1 MSMTDGS
8 LLDNSVRLSD
18 YVKHLAGIVSDA
30 VEQHTPIHEVEE
42 QVLRT
47 LLNMG
52 RATLLMLLEQ
62 VGSGDVGEVV
72 ELAEGKKLK
81 RIEPTRTREYTSI
94 FGTLE
99 LQRYVYAKRKGAKI
113 EFAPVDARL
122 GLPEGKFSY
131 LLQDWDQSI
140 AMEEPFEKVG
150 NVIEKIL
157 GLTQH
162 VDSIERT
169 NRQMARTV
177 DDFHAQQTAP
187 PPSEEGA
194 IVVQTAD
201 GKGVPIRRE
210 ATAPKIESHRSQ
222 SGPKPGAKRMATLGA
237 VYTVD
242 PYSRTPEQIVEALF
256 RQPRKRKDK
265 NQDKKGEGNAKQR
278 RPQPK
283 HKRVRAFLNHTDAN
297 GDDVQGAAAIFG
309 WLAEEVAART
319 PLDEAGNATKTVV
332 SIMDGQESLWN
343 TRDIFQSDVPM
354 VDILDLLH
362 VTPRLWSAANLFC
375 DVGSDAATQFVRDRV
390 TRILHGEV
398 SSVIAG
404 LRWMASSRNFRGKRL
419 EKLEKIVNYFVKNS
433 NKMQYDKYLS
443 AGYPIA
449 SGVIEGACRHVV
461 KDRLERTGMT
471 WTIDGAQSM
480 LALRC
485 IHLSKQWDAFTQF
498 RIDQQTKRLYPRRDK
513 LHEMQWANAA

>member
-8 LLDNSVRLSD
+8 LTNNSARLQM
-18 YVKHLAGIVSDA
+18 YVDELTEIVHVA
-30 VEQHTPIHEVEE
+30 VEHHTAIHEVEKK
-42 QVLRT
+42 VLKT
-47 LLNMG
+47 LLDMG
-52 RATLLMLLEQ
+52 YATLKMLVER

-72 ELAEGKKLK
+72 EPDGKKLK
-81 RIEPTRTREYTSI
+81 RIEPTRRREYTSI
-94 FGTLE
+94 FGTLS

-113 EFAPVDARL
+113 TFVPVDARL
-122 GLPEGKFSY
+122 GLPESKFSY

-150 NVIEKIL
+150 KLIERIL
-157 GLTQH
+157 GLEQH
-162 VDSIERT
+162 VDSVERM
-169 NRQMARTV
+169 NRQMAQTV

-187 PPSEEGA
+187 PPSEERA

-201 GKGVPIRRE
+201 GKGVPIRRD
-210 ATAPKIESHRSQ
+210 AKAAKIESHRSK
-222 SGPKPGAKRMATLGA
+222 SGPQPGAKRMATLGA

-242 PYSRTPEQIVEALF
+242 PYPRTPEQIVEALF
-256 RQPRKRKDK
+256 RQPGKRNDL
-265 NQDKKGEGNAKQR
+265 DDEGSSKQR
-278 RPQPK
+278 RPEPK
-283 HKRVRAFLNHTDAN
+283 HKRVRALLNHTDAN
-297 GDDVQGAAAIFG
+297 GDEVQGVAAIFG

-319 PLDEAGNATKTVV
+319 PLDESGNAAKTIV

-343 TRDIFQSDVPM
+343 TRDVFQPNVTM

-362 VTPRLWSAANLFC
+362 VTPRLWSAANLFH
-375 DVGSDAATQFVRDRV
+375 DAGSDAAIQFVRARV
-390 TRILHGEV
+390 TRILRGEV

-404 LRWMASSRNFRGKRL
+404 LRRLATTHNLRGKQL
-419 EKLEKIVNYFVKNS
+419 EKLTKVVNYFSKNS
-433 NKMQYDKYLS
+433 GKMQYDKYLA

-480 LALRC
+480 LSLRC
-485 IHLSKQWDAFTQF
+485 IHLGHQWNDFIEF
-498 RIDQQTKRLYPRRDK
+498 RIAKQTQRLYPKPSK
-513 LHEMQWANAA
+513 LLEMQWAVTA

>member
-8 LLDNSVRLSD
+8 LSDKSSRLEV
-18 YVKHLAGIVSDA
+18 YIKELLEIVSHA
-30 VEQHTPIHEVEE
+30 VDQHTPIHEVEKKT
-42 QVLRT
+42 LRT

-52 RATLLMLLEQ
+52 HATLQLLLEQ
-62 VGSGDVGEVV
+62 LGSGDVGEVV
-72 ELAEGKKLK
+72 ELEAGKKLQ
-81 RIEPTRTREYTSI
+81 RIEPTSSREYTSI
-94 FGTLE
+94 FGTLSLE
-99 LQRYVYAKRKGAKI
+99 RYVYARRKGAKI
-113 EFAPVDARL
+113 ELVPVDARL
-122 GLPEGKFSY
+122 GLPESKFSY

-162 VDSIERT
+162 VDSVERM

-177 DDFHAQQTAP
+177 DDFHNQQTAP
-187 PPSEEGA
+187 PLSEEGA

-201 GKGVPIRRE
+201 GKGVPIRR
-210 ATAPKIESHRSQ
+210 AADAPKIESHRSQ

-242 PYSRTPEQIVEALF
+242 PYPRIPEQIVEALF
-256 RQPRKRKDK
+256 RQPRKRNDK
-265 NQDKKGEGNAKQR
+265 ENEDSVKQR
-278 RPQPK
+278 RPKPQ

-297 GDDVQGAAAIFG
+297 GDEVQGAAAIFG

-319 PLDEAGNATKTVV
+319 PLDEAGNATKTIVA
-332 SIMDGQESLWN
+332 IMDGQESLWT
-343 TRDIFQSDVPM
+343 TRDAFQSDVPM

-362 VTPRLWSAANLFC
+362 VTPRLWSAANLFHK
-375 DVGSDAATQFVRDRV
+375 VGSDAATQFVRARV
-390 TRILHGEV
+390 TRILRGEV

-404 LRWMASSRNFRGKRL
+404 LRRMASSRNLRGKPL
-419 EKLEKIVNYFVKNS
+419 AKLEKIVNYFAKNS
-433 NKMQYDKYLS
+433 DKMQYDQYLS

-485 IHLSKQWDAFTQF
+485 IHLSKQWEQFTQF
-498 RIDQQTKRLYPRRDK
+498 RIAQQTQRLYPNRNK
-513 LHEMQWANAA
+513 LPEMQWAIAA